1 MPYRSIHRG
10 ASIDSAV
17 SAVLNKQK
25 EWDAKQDKIVGADGE
40 VVTFDG
46 NGQPVSVPLIALLPA
61 AIGYT
66 VDGGTPDS
74 FDTLVFDGGTPFT
87 TDEIKVSCGT
97 P

>member
-1 MPYRSIHRG
+1 MPYRSRHTG
-10 ASIDSAV
+10 ASIDNAV

-25 EWDAKQDKIVGADGE
+25 DWDAKQDKIVGADGE

-46 NGQPVSVPLIALLPA
+46 NGHPVSVPLVTLIPA

-66 VDGGTPDS
+66 ADGGTPDS
-74 FDTLVFDGGTPFT
+74 FDTLVFDGGTHFT
-87 TDEIKVSCGT
+87 IDEFNVSCGT